1 MKEIVDNLEEY
12 LSMSKQENLEFL
24 DQLYHLMNQ
33 INADAVDYQGLK
45 IHHAPPLCP
54 DCQSNRIVKNGFQG
68 GQQMYICRKCG
79 RHFRVTTGTFVYRIQ
94 KKEKMLD
101 YIRCMLEGKTLRAC
115 AKEVGI
121 SLPTSFAWR
130 HRILAALRNF
140 EDNVNFFG
148 IVEVE
153 ELLMNY
159 SEKGRRY
166 RNEAELAEAREKKKK
181 KVAVIA
187 SKDRTGNMLFKQLG
201 LGKIKREQIEQLL
214 NTKVSANSGICFGHN
229 DEFRKL
235 KSQNL
240 ERKEIVIDRVRKRGV
255 YSVATIRRHVNTFVG
270 WINNQFRG
278 VATKY
283 LQSYIMW
290 YVVMHKYLLNNVVPD
305 VGRMLNLAS
314 SDRRAWYVYRDLRA
328 SPVYI

>member
-1 MKEIVDNLEEY
+1 
-12 LSMSKQENLEFL
+12 
-24 DQLYHLMNQ
+24 
-33 INADAVDYQGLK
+33 
-45 IHHAPPLCP
+45 
-54 DCQSNRIVKNGFQG
+54 
-68 GQQMYICRKCG
+68 
-79 RHFRVTTGTFVYRIQ
+79 
-94 KKEKMLD
+94 KEKMLD

-140 EDNVNFFG
+140 EANVNFFG

-166 RNEAELAEAREKKKK
+166 RNEEELAEAREKKKK

-214 NTKVSANSGICFGHN
+214 NTKVSANSVICFGHN

>member
-1 MKEIVDNLEEY
+1 
-12 LSMSKQENLEFL
+12 
-24 DQLYHLMNQ
+24 
-33 INADAVDYQGLK
+33 
-45 IHHAPPLCP
+45 
-54 DCQSNRIVKNGFQG
+54 
-68 GQQMYICRKCG
+68 
-79 RHFRVTTGTFVYRIQ
+79 
-94 KKEKMLD
+94 
-101 YIRCMLEGKTLRAC
+101 
-115 AKEVGI
+115 
-121 SLPTSFAWR
+121 
-130 HRILAALRNF
+130 
-140 EDNVNFFG
+140 
-148 IVEVE
+148 VEVE

-166 RNEAELAEAREKKKK
+166 RNEKELAEAREKKKK

-214 NTKVSANSGICFGHN
+214 NTKVSANSVICFGHN

-255 YSVATIRRHVNTFVG
+255 YSVATVRRHVNTFVG